1 MNPRFRKG
9 SMFWHKKWFHFS
21 LVLLGMAL
29 YGAVRGIFFL
39 ADSDL
44 GRGIPMVL
52 LAVFLFV
59 FAGHIF
65 RHYFRMK
72 KARDRKTKRAAE
84 RKLIN
89 EVEAIS

>member
-29 YGAVRGIFFL
+29 YGAIRGIFFL

-44 GRGIPMVL
+44 GRTIGTVK
-52 LAVFLFV
+52 LAVYNPLL
-59 FAGHIF
+59 IL
-65 RHYFRMK
+65 
-72 KARDRKTKRAAE
+72 ARLYSWT
-84 RKLIN
+84 
-89 EVEAIS
+89 